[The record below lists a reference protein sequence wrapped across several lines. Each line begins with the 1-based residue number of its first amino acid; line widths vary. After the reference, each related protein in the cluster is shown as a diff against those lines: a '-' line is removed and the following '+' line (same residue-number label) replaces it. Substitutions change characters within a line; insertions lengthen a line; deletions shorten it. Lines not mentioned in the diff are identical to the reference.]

1 MTNYF
6 DGYPELR
13 GIESADAF
21 SVARLMVKK
30 LAQLRCEQMTWLID
44 NGFAVTDGFEDGDGE
59 PLYRLPRGISL
70 EPRNLFAR
78 EGAVLD
84 RAFGMRPGD
93 DSTWLR
99 LAAATLVVRYR
110 IAFLGQRKALG
121 LTKRFAA

>member
-1 MTNYF
+1 MTSYF
-6 DGYPELR
+6 DEYPELR

-21 SVARLMVKK
+21 SVARMMVEK
-30 LAQLRCEQMTWLID
+30 LTQLRREQMAWLID
-44 NGFAVTDGFEDGDGE
+44 NKFAVVDGFEDGDGE

-84 RAFGMRPGD
+84 RAFSARPGD
-93 DSTWLR
+93 DSTRLR
-99 LAAATLVVRYR
+99 LAAAVLVAQYR
-110 IAFLGQRKALG
+110 VTFFGQRKALG